1 MSSRGTLLVISGF
14 SGAGKG
20 TVIKS
25 LINNYD
31 NYALSVSATTRK
43 PRDGEQDGISY
54 FFKTK
59 EEFQNMI
66 NKGEL
71 LEYATYV
78 GNYYGTP
85 KSYVEDKLKEGY
97 NVILEIECVG
107 AFNVRKMFPD
117 ALLMYIIPPSAEEL
131 ERRLRGRGT
140 EDEATINARLAKAS
154 KEAEGVEEYDYII
167 INDMVDNC
175 VKDINGIISGSAD
188 TGEKCLTANNINR
201 VNQIKKE
208 LEKFSKG
215 E

>member
-107 AFNVRKMFPD
+107 AFNARKMFPD
-117 ALLMYIIPPSAEEL
+117 ALLIYIIPPSAEEL

-188 TGEKCLTANNINR
+188 IVEKCLTANNINR

>member
-85 KSYVEDKLKEGY
+85 KSYVEDKLKEGF

-175 VKDINGIISGSAD
+175 VKDINGIISGSFGDCSMYSLLA
-188 TGEKCLTANNINR
+188 ESLSFLFPLLPAM
-201 VNQIKKE
+201 V
-208 LEKFSKG
+208 LFVP
-215 E
+215 

>member
-31 NYALSVSATTRK
+31 NFALYVSATTRK

-59 EEFQNMI
+59 EEFQDMI

-78 GNYYGTP
+78 GNYYGTN
-85 KSYVEDKLKEGY
+85 K
-97 NVILEIECVG
+97 
-107 AFNVRKMFPD
+107 
-117 ALLMYIIPPSAEEL
+117 
-131 ERRLRGRGT
+131 
-140 EDEATINARLAKAS
+140 
-154 KEAEGVEEYDYII
+154 
-167 INDMVDNC
+167 
-175 VKDINGIISGSAD
+175 
-188 TGEKCLTANNINR
+188 
-201 VNQIKKE
+201 
-208 LEKFSKG
+208 
-215 E
+215 

>member
-31 NYALSVSATTRK
+31 NFALSVSATTRK

-59 EEFQNMI
+59 EEFQDMI

-117 ALLMYIIPPSAEEL
+117 ALLMYIIPPTAEEL

-167 INDMVDNC
+167 INDLVDNC
-175 VKDINGIISGSAD
+175 VNDINGIISGSAD
-188 TGEKCLTANNINR
+188 TVEKCLTANNINR

>member
-31 NYALSVSATTRK
+31 NFALSVSATTRK

-59 EEFQNMI
+59 EEFQDMI

-167 INDMVDNC
+167 INDLVDNC
-175 VKDINGIISGSAD
+175 VNDINGIISGSAD
-188 TGEKCLTANNINR
+188 TAEKCLTANNINR

>member
-1 MSSRGTLLVISGF
+1 
-14 SGAGKG
+14 
-20 TVIKS
+20 
-25 LINNYD
+25 
-31 NYALSVSATTRK
+31 
-43 PRDGEQDGISY
+43 
-54 FFKTK
+54 
-59 EEFQNMI
+59 
-66 NKGEL
+66 
-71 LEYATYV
+71 
-78 GNYYGTP
+78 
-85 KSYVEDKLKEGY
+85 
-97 NVILEIECVG
+97 
-107 AFNVRKMFPD
+107 MFPD

-140 EDEATINARLAKAS
+140 EDEPTINARLAKAS

-188 TGEKCLTANNINR
+188 TVEKCLTANNINR

>member
-85 KSYVEDKLKEGY
+85 KSYVEDKLKEGF

-188 TGEKCLTANNINR
+188 TVEKC
-201 VNQIKKE
+201 
-208 LEKFSKG
+208 
-215 E
+215 

>member
-85 KSYVEDKLKEGY
+85 KSYVEDKLKEGF

-140 EDEATINARLAKAS
+140 EDEETILKRLGEAKREIECS
-154 KEAEGVEEYDYII
+154 EKYKYVVV
-167 INDMVDNC
+167 NDRLEDAVDEIL
-175 VKDINGIISGSAD
+175 DI
-188 TGEKCLTANNINR
+188 L
-201 VNQIKKE
+201 KKE
-208 LEKFSKG
+208 KSDT
-215 E
+215 

>member
-31 NYALSVSATTRK
+31 NFALSVSATTRK

-59 EEFQNMI
+59 EEFQDMI

-188 TGEKCLTANNINR
+188 TVEKCLTANHINR

>member
-31 NYALSVSATTRK
+31 NFALSVSATTRK

-85 KSYVEDKLKEGY
+85 KSYVEDKLKEGF

-140 EDEATINARLAKAS
+140 EDEPTINARLAKAS

-188 TGEKCLTANNINR
+188 TVEKC
-201 VNQIKKE
+201 
-208 LEKFSKG
+208 
-215 E
+215 